1 MPQIDSVR
9 RTDIADRAASS
20 PFEIVVFDT
29 AVGSQN
35 LGDEIIM
42 RSARRVLRELFPQAH
57 LWALPTHDTFGA
69 AGRKR
74 LRHSLFSIACGTN
87 LIHADMP
94 GKGLW
99 KLPIGVQHAPMN
111 IGRYLPRN
119 LAMMAVGSNAQPLSS
134 AASSFLNKS
143 LWKGVPVSAR
153 DMATE
158 KLLTGAGVAATH
170 TGCVTMWDLPENH
183 TATIRKEKA
192 EAAVVCLT
200 GTRRAARAYVERDT
214 RFLDAVANSY
224 GKRYLWPQGQVDL
237 EYYLALGRSDF
248 EILPHSLEAYEDLLR
263 SGLQLDF
270 VGSRLHAGIF
280 AMMHGCR
287 PLVIKIDNRA
297 ADIGDSVGLPT
308 LASVDMDALPGLIAA
323 SRATQINLPRAA
335 ITDWKNALVTR
346 VEESLSADID
356 LKAFRGR

>member
-1 MPQIDSVR
+1 MPQIDSIKR
-9 RTDIADRAASS
+9 SDAGGRAAHS
-20 PFEIVVFDT
+20 PFEIAVFDT
-29 AVGSQN
+29 AAGSQN

-42 RSARRVLRELFPQAH
+42 RAAMGVLRELFPQAH

-94 GKGLW
+94 AKGLW
-99 KLPIGVQHAPMN
+99 KLPLGVQHAPAH
-111 IGRYLPRN
+111 IGRYQPRN
-119 LAMMAVGSNAQPLSS
+119 LALMAVGSNAQPLSG
-134 AASSFLNKS
+134 AASRFLKRN
-143 LWKGVPVSAR
+143 LWAGLPVSAR
-153 DMATE
+153 DIATS
-158 KLLTGAGVAATH
+158 KLLEEAGIAAAH
-170 TGCVTMWDLPENH
+170 TGCVTMWDLPDDH
-183 TATIRKEKA
+183 TATIGKDKA
-192 EAAVVCLT
+192 DAVVVCLT
-200 GTRRAARAYVERDT
+200 GTRRAARDYVERDAL
-214 RFLDAVANSY
+214 FLDAVAKAY
-224 GKRYLWPQGQVDL
+224 GKRFLWPQGQVDL
-237 EYYLALGRSDF
+237 EYYLSFGRSDF
-248 EILPHSLEAYEDLLR
+248 EILPHSLDAYEKLLR

-308 LASVDMDALPGLIAA
+308 LASTDIAALPGMITA
-323 SRATQINLPRAA
+323 SRPTRINLPRAA
-335 ITDWKNALVTR
+335 IDTWKATLVAQVENAL
-346 VEESLSADID
+346 SATID